1 MPKFNDFHP
10 LTNLSFFLFAVLL
23 TISTAHPIILTASLL
38 LSLVYDYILRGK
50 TSIKMNLIFVL
61 PTVILIILINFIFSH
76 HGVTTLF
83 TSESGVNYTLESL
96 VTGVVTAVKF
106 SAIVVWFF
114 ALSVILNEEKI
125 IFLFGRVSPKI
136 ALVIS
141 MSLRFM
147 PLMLSQ
153 YEQIAQ
159 AQKGLGKAQDNKK
172 IIKKIKQIIR
182 NISILITWQLERAIE
197 TSNSMTA
204 RGYGLKGK
212 TKYNKFKFTG
222 ADFTFIN
229 LYLVSLCVY
238 LAARFKGGLFA
249 FYTPIIM
256 ISHEGVFSVLAIALF
271 IAVCLSPIFIDSRK
285 QHNDTI

>member
-238 LAARFKGGLFA
+238 LTAIFKGSLFA

-285 QHNDTI
+285 

>member
-10 LTNLSFFLFAVLL
+10 ITNLLFFLFAVLL
-23 TISTAHPIILTASLL
+23 TISTAHPIILGASLFT
-38 LSLVYDYILRGK
+38 SLIYDYILRGK

-83 TSESGVNYTLESL
+83 TSASGVNYTLESL
-96 VTGVVTAVKF
+96 VTGIVTAVKF

-159 AQKGLGKAQDNKK
+159 AQKGLGKAQENKQ
-172 IIKKIKQIIR
+172 IIKKIKRIIR

-212 TKYNKFKFTG
+212 TKYNKFKFTR
-222 ADFTFIN
+222 ADFAFIS
-229 LYLVSLCVY
+229 LYGVSLCVY
-238 LAARFKGGLFA
+238 LAASIHGGLFA

-256 ISHEGVFSVLAIALF
+256 ISQEGIFSVMAIALF

-285 QHNDTI
+285 KI

>member
-10 LTNLSFFLFAVLL
+10 LTNLSFFLFTVLL
-23 TISTAHPIILTASLL
+23 TISTVHPIILTASLL

-238 LAARFKGGLFA
+238 LTAIFKGSLFA

-285 QHNDTI
+285 